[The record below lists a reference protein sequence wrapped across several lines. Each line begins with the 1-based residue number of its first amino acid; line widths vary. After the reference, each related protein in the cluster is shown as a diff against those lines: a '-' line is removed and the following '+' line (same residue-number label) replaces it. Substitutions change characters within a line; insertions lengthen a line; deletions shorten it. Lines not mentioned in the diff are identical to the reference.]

1 MSEEYKIVNNVLR
14 IEPKGDL
21 TGLLHKQELLEAAEN
36 ALESSISNCLVDLSG
51 LKYINSADIGTLVT
65 LLTKFRNAGGEVV
78 LLNPSEHIR
87 KLLVITKL
95 HAIFDVFNDEEEA
108 LKELKG

>member
-1 MSEEYKIVNNVLR
+1 MSEEYRIVNDVLR

-21 TGLLHKQELLEAAEN
+21 TGLLHKQELLEAADN
-36 ALESSISNCLVDLSG
+36 ALENSVTNCLIDLSG
-51 LKYINSADIGTLVT
+51 LKYISSADIGTLVT
-65 LLTKFRNAGGEVV
+65 LLTKFRNAGGDVV

-108 LKELKG
+108 LKVLKS